1 MNLPSI
7 LKKKSTYIV
16 FAILIVGGGL
26 YLRSRSTSSATYVTT
41 AAKSQELLQTVE
53 VTGEITPA
61 SRIDLAFQSNGT
73 LDKLNVKVG
82 DVVKPGDVLAT
93 LKSGDLQFAVQ
104 NAQASLANAQA
115 SLKQRLAGSTPQAI
129 AVSQAQVEQA
139 KAAYDKAVA
148 DLASTQSTSQDAI
161 QTASIAQQTAQNNLN
176 NQGAIIAQNLAN
188 SIDSA
193 RLSLLTALGP
203 LNTALTD
210 GDQITSVDNTASN
223 QNFSNVLGFLDAGSL
238 PTAKNAYVI
247 AKAASQK
254 AELSVRALS
263 GSSTQD
269 QIAAAALQLQ
279 DAITLVQTYL
289 SDVQKVLAASLT
301 NSSSFT
307 PAILAAYESTN
318 SSDRTS
324 VSAQNTAVLSAQ
336 QTIKNSALTQIQTAQ
351 QLRDAFTNA
360 QTAYTTAVTNASV
373 QVRNAQTN
381 ISIQKAA
388 LDSAQ
393 ASLDLQ
399 KSPPR
404 EVDVASLRASVDG
417 ASVALGKARN
427 DLLNSEIIASVS
439 GTIAEVIPDV
449 GQQITALQP
458 EIRIVTTQGY
468 DIQASVPEADI
479 VKIALGQPAM
489 ITLDSYGDEV
499 KFSGTVTGKDPAE
512 TRIQDAI
519 YYKIN
524 VQIDPAGREI
534 KPGMTANVTI
544 ITGDQKNTLVI
555 PLRAV
560 HTDTNGQKTVRTLV
574 NNQPVTHTVVLGL
587 HGDDGLVEITSG
599 LSANDAVIT
608 DSTP

>member
-16 FAILIVGGGL
+16 LAILIVGGGL
-26 YLRSRSTSSATYVTT
+26 YVRSRSTSSATYVTT

-82 DVVKPGDVLAT
+82 DVVKAGDVLAT

-115 SLKQRLAGSTPQAI
+115 SLRQRLAGSTPQAI

-247 AKAASQK
+247 AKTSSQK

-263 GSSTQD
+263 NSSTQD
-269 QIAAAALQLQ
+269 QIASAALQLQ

-301 NSSSFT
+301 NSNSFT
-307 PAILAAYESTN
+307 PAILAAYQSTN

-324 VSAQNTAVLSAQ
+324 VSAQNTAVLTAQ
-336 QTIKNSALTQIQTAQ
+336 QTIKNSALTQTQTAQ

-360 QTAYTTAVTNASV
+360 QTAYNTAVTNASV

-439 GTIAEVIPDV
+439 GTVAEIIPDV

-544 ITGDQKNTLVI
+544 ITGDQKNALVI

-560 HTDTNGQKTVRTLV
+560 HTDANGQKTVRTLV

-599 LSANDAVIT
+599 LTANDAVIT